1 MKVRGTFFTCK
12 EDDVE
17 ELRRT
22 ELVLN
27 KTIEDNP
34 NNIALYT
41 DEDERVG
48 VALKAW
54 VDEDHI
60 VIEYEADEKYR
71 DELVKEGFSITC

>member
-12 EDDVE
+12 EDDIE

-22 ELVLN
+22 EEILN
-27 KTIEDNP
+27 RTIENNP

-41 DEDERVG
+41 DDDKCVG
-48 VALKAW
+48 VAIKAW

-60 VIEYEADEKYR
+60 VIEYEADEKYK
-71 DELVKEGFSITC
+71 DEFIKEGFSIPC

>member
-1 MKVRGTFFTCK
+1 MKVKGTFFTCK
-12 EDDVE
+12 EDDTE

-22 ELVLN
+22 EEILN
-27 KTIEDNP
+27 RTIADNP

-41 DEDERVG
+41 DEDECVG

>member
-12 EDDVE
+12 EDDIE

-22 ELVLN
+22 EELLN
-27 KTIEDNP
+27 RTIEDNP

-41 DEDERVG
+41 DEDECVG
-48 VALKAW
+48 VAIRAW

-71 DELVKEGFSITC
+71 DELTKEGFSIPC

>member
-1 MKVRGTFFTCK
+1 MRVRGTFFTCK
-12 EDDVE
+12 EDDIE

-22 ELVLN
+22 EEILN
-27 KTIEDNP
+27 RTIEDNP

-41 DEDERVG
+41 DEDECIG

>member
-12 EDDVE
+12 EDDIE

-22 ELVLN
+22 EEILN
-27 KTIEDNP
+27 RTIENNS

-41 DEDERVG
+41 DEDECIG